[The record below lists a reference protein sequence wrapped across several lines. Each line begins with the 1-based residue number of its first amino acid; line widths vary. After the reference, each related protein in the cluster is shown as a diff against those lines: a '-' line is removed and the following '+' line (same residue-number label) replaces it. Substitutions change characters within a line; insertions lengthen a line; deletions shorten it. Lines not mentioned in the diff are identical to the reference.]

1 MHLLPQISRPSCS
14 FLNFEARYT
23 TLNKQLR
30 SLHLQR
36 TCCPGC
42 QYSYSISTR
51 QPTIKAIP
59 QPASTALLL
68 PQMPISTLKLQHA
81 THNKQTRSPQL
92 QHTSCPGCQYPPSNH
107 SKKEQPAISIHAAHP
122 LYSVPAAP
130 DATASAVSRMGGW
143 WYSCRRCCAA
153 AWTAAAVSAAVEA
166 G

>member
-1 MHLLPQISRPSCS
+1 
-14 FLNFEARYT
+14 
-23 TLNKQLR
+23 
-30 SLHLQR
+30 
-36 TCCPGC
+36 
-42 QYSYSISTR
+42 
-51 QPTIKAIP
+51 
-59 QPASTALLL
+59 
-68 PQMPISTLKLQHA
+68 MPISTLKLQHA